1 MWDISSST
9 VCWDKRFYWSSKA
22 DWFICRIC
30 KLENTQAF
38 SHYWK
43 LASIFKVYKK
53 QISQWD
59 RLSHEMYSW
68 NGMLGRH
75 AQVLPSRCL
84 LRDQHTCTRRKGK
97 KEGLSLEET
106 NKQIQKSFLI
116 KILNPSARNYKCK
129 LNESPNWDVNY
140 E

>member
-38 SHYWK
+38 SHYRK

-53 QISQWD
+53 QISQRD
-59 RLSHEMYSW
+59 RLTHESK
-68 NGMLGRH
+68 
-75 AQVLPSRCL
+75 RCTVETVCWGDMHKCCHHDASSGTNTL
-84 LRDQHTCTRRKGK
+84 VPGEKAK
-97 KEGLSLEET
+97 KKAYPWKKQT
-106 NKQIQKSFLI
+106 NKYKIHFYSKYSIHRRDIIYANKMNPRI
-116 KILNPSARNYKCK
+116 KM
-129 LNESPNWDVNY
+129 
-140 E
+140 